1 MSERGKDER
10 GLYGA
15 ATMHSDP
22 EFAAARDQRGRERF
36 LARREELQRK
46 SNAAR
51 RGVDVPPEL
60 EAKWKRL
67 RMRGKG
73 LNYSP
78 ADAAKALGLKFRG
91 KAKRKRRNREKWQ
104 RKRK

>member
-1 MSERGKDER
+1 MSERG
-10 GLYGA
+10 
-15 ATMHSDP
+15 
-22 EFAAARDQRGRERF
+22 RDQRKLVGRQPCTATPSSPPPATNAGASVS

-67 RMRGKG
+67 RMRSKG